1 MRNIMLIASKELRSY
16 LTSPMAYIVVCIFL
30 LLSGLFFVLY
40 LTNTSFNDT
49 SLKGFIDP
57 LSVFGVQTGGNVL
70 ILLFAVVLTMRTL
83 AEEKKLG
90 TWELLLTSPVRDSD
104 IVLGKFLGSMGI
116 LITML
121 VLTLFYP
128 LLLVIFGDPDMGPIW
143 TSYLGLFL
151 LGSTALSVGIF
162 ASSLTSNQIVAA
174 VVSGAILFGL
184 WVIGIIA
191 SSVPQALQ
199 QVLNYISLSYH
210 SAGFEV
216 GIIDTRDIVY
226 YLSITALF
234 LYFSTRSLE
243 ASRWG

>member
-1 MRNIMLIASKELRSY
+1 MLIASKELRSY

-40 LTNTSFNDT
+40 LTNTDFNDT
-49 SLKGFIDP
+49 SLQGFIDP

-70 ILLFAVVLTMRTL
+70 LLLFAVVLTMRTL

-90 TWELLLTSPVRDSD
+90 TWELLLTSPVKDSD
-104 IVLGKFLGSMGI
+104 VILGKFIGSMGI
-116 LITML
+116 LIIML

-151 LGSTALSVGIF
+151 LGTTALSVGIF

-191 SSVPQALQ
+191 GNAPQALQ
-199 QVLNYISLSYH
+199 QVLSYISLSYH

-216 GIIDTRDIVY
+216 GIIDTRDVIY

-234 LYFSTRSLE
+234 IYFSIRSLE
-243 ASRWG
+243 ASRWS

>member
-30 LLSGLFFVLY
+30 LLSGLFFVMY
-40 LTNTSFNDT
+40 LTNTNFSDT
-49 SLKGFIDP
+49 SLQGFIDP

-70 ILLFAVVLTMRTL
+70 LLLFAVVLTMRTL

-104 IVLGKFLGSMGI
+104 VVLGKFLGSMGI

-121 VLTLFYP
+121 VLTLLYP

-184 WVIGIIA
+184 WVIGTIA
-191 SSVPQALQ
+191 GSAPQALQ
-199 QVLNYISLSYH
+199 QVLSYISLSYH
-210 SAGFEV
+210 SAGFEAGV
-216 GIIDTRDIVY
+216 IDTRDIVY
-226 YLSITALF
+226 YLSITAMF
-234 LYFSTRSLE
+234 LYFSIRSLE
-243 ASRWG
+243 ASRWS

>member
-70 ILLFAVVLTMRTL
+70 VLLFALVLTMRTL

-128 LLLVIFGDPDMGPIW
+128 LLLVIFDDPDMGPIW

-191 SSVPQALQ
+191 SSAPQALQ
-199 QVLNYISLSYH
+199 QVLSYISLSYH

-216 GIIDTRDIVY
+216 GIIDTRDIIY

-234 LYFSTRSLE
+234 LYFSTRSIE

>member
-40 LTNTSFNDT
+40 LTNTNFTDT

-70 ILLFAVVLTMRTL
+70 LLLFAVVLTMRTL

-104 IVLGKFLGSMGI
+104 VVLGKFLGSMSI
-116 LITML
+116 LIIML

-184 WVIGIIA
+184 WVVGIIA
-191 SSVPQALQ
+191 GSAPQALQ
-199 QVLNYISLSYH
+199 QVLSYISLSYH
-210 SAGFEV
+210 SVGFEAGV
-216 GIIDTRDIVY
+216 IDTRDIVY

-234 LYFSTRSLE
+234 LYSSIRSLE
-243 ASRWG
+243 ASRWS

>member
-1 MRNIMLIASKELRSY
+1 MLIASKELRSY

-104 IVLGKFLGSMGI
+104 VVLGKFLGSMGI

>member
-1 MRNIMLIASKELRSY
+1 
-16 LTSPMAYIVVCIFL
+16 MAYIVVCIFL

-49 SLKGFIDP
+49 SLQGFIDP
-57 LSVFGVQTGGNVL
+57 LSVFGVQASGNVL
-70 ILLFAVVLTMRTL
+70 LLLFAIVLTMRTL

-104 IVLGKFLGSMGI
+104 VVLGKFLGSMGI
-116 LITML
+116 LIIML

-128 LLLVIFGDPDMGPIW
+128 LLLVIFGDPDIGPIW

-184 WVIGIIA
+184 WVVGIIA
-191 SSVPQALQ
+191 GSAPQALQ
-199 QVLNYISLSYH
+199 QVLSYISLSSH
-210 SAGFEV
+210 SVGLEA

-226 YLSITALF
+226 YLSISALF
-234 LYFSTRSLE
+234 LYSSIRSLE
-243 ASRWG
+243 ASRWS

>member
-70 ILLFAVVLTMRTL
+70 VLLFALVLTMRTL

-191 SSVPQALQ
+191 SSAPQALQ
-199 QVLNYISLSYH
+199 QVLSYISLSYH

-216 GIIDTRDIVY
+216 GIIDTRDIIY

-234 LYFSTRSLE
+234 LYFSTRSIE